1 MQICHQPF
9 GKSKT
14 LLLLLSILVH
24 KYIFY
29 RCRHLFVSTL
39 HFHDEAQVV
48 KYRQQLQDWV
58 KGNVSMCKDSLFII
72 DEIDKMPSG
81 VLDGLK
87 PFMDFH
93 SNVDGID
100 FRRATFILLSNTGGR
115 EITRRTMEFWQD
127 GKRRE
132 SMTYF
137 DFEGKISLGNILN
150 VKSSEITNLA
160 NYINHFHCNH
170 FRTDK

>member
-1 MQICHQPF
+1 MIILSQVCYCYPF
-9 GKSKT
+9 LFINIYFT
-14 LLLLLSILVH
+14 ND
-24 KYIFY
+24 
-29 RCRHLFVSTL
+29 RHLFVSTL

-150 VKSSEITNLA
+150 VKSSEIVHPLL
-160 NYINHFHCNH
+160 I
-170 FRTDK
+170 